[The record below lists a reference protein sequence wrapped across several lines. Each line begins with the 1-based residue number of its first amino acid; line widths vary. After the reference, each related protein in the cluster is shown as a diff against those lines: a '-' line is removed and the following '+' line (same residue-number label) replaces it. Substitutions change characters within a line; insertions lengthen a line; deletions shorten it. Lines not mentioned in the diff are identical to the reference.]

1 MTSPDRTRDPDAAG
15 HAALVAEL
23 AQTLPLAAG
32 LATILATMAGQPTA
46 EPGQPD
52 HARLVADLTDTLDLP
67 AGAADILHTEGGY
80 AALLAD
86 VSTTVDLATGLA
98 DILEPI
104 APDPA
109 RPDPATTPEPI
120 AVGPSATASTGV
132 IEPTVQANL
141 EKIAAVGGAGRL
153 LLRLNGRYR
162 NLRAAIEAINDIRA
176 YLTHP
181 AINLAADPSLDE
193 IPAKLIQH
201 HDSLERIVAALA
213 NTLRSRRVVIYGDV
227 GQTLIGGGRQVSGIA
242 VRLMEAEEKEQIGD
256 VEDAA
261 RLLGEAADRG
271 DGGAM
276 RNLARLLLKA
286 AERGDAG
293 AWAGRLEGSY
303 DVTRLVD
310 LAAQRGDAGAMQD
323 LPRLLREAAEHGNAG
338 ALADVARLIDQAAG
352 SGDAGFLVR
361 VAAVWEQ
368 VGDLDA
374 AVRLLGEA
382 ADRGDA
388 GAVRELARLRADA
401 GDLDAAVRLLG
412 EAADR
417 GDAGALA
424 DVARLRADA
433 GDLDAAVRLLGEAAD
448 RGDADAI
455 RALALLREERAGGDI
470 DAQVKFGAASS
481 ADRTVWYA
489 AKSSD
494 PDDENAPAAEIAISG
509 SLSSGEDLAV
519 DTAAMWIPATETPG
533 QRRDRHD
540 GRFPASTVAQADAV
554 LRQVAG
560 SLQQLSEPGLIYR
573 LSVAQREA
581 CRNSAASL
589 ALILDRISDALV
601 NFNGADLRDADIH
614 HGDLEDTD
622 GAHWRDHTSGEEPTR
637 WPATIESQI
646 IEHSE
651 AVPWA
656 PGEFVVRFGAR
667 ISTPG

>member
-388 GAVRELARLRADA
+388 GA
-401 GDLDAAVRLLG
+401 
-412 EAADR
+412 
-417 GDAGALA
+417 LA